1 MDIPKVTNCSAEKT
15 IAGSRLNNHFS
26 PNERTNYPNIALNR
40 TNFTSRADR
49 RGWRFSKWR
58 NTKFTSEMSEFSNR
72 NGSINPTGS
81 NSLKFQSP
89 ELSES
94 FNVIRGFCLCEG
106 YNLESIRS
114 ALDKHN
120 YCHWYVDKEKTILA
134 FDLNPYFDKI
144 EITWATQG
152 RLGKVLFPAGIYPS
166 IQMILG
172 RTARKRTMEDNL
184 KNYIICHDEIANWR
198 GVDKKSSNIEDK
210 TKFLDD
216 KYEKHYFSYEKHSV
230 LQNENQSKPITSSN
244 LKHIYND
251 EMTERGE
258 FYSNDENYW
267 KRLEN
272 PIFIFKNGVI
282 VAWSNEEV
290 TSNSVTY
297 LNSPKCSDE
306 RFEDIITFLSL
317 YSFGG
322 FVGKY
327 SKNCQYYTMLFN
339 YGNFAYS
346 RFYRNNRK
354 MISDIVTLKT
364 RSAEEKLAASL
375 AIGQSIRLSL
385 FEDFIEDCVENI
397 KYLPLKL
404 AQVGAS
410 SVIEEEFKVEVPQVR
425 KRFSELYSYQI
436 SVNLVEDFLDIPE
449 IFWHNYKFHSV
460 WRNLQEYL
468 EISERL
474 QVLNRRIVMMQE
486 LLRVITEEY
495 QTTHANRLTWIVIIL
510 LAINCFFSFFRH
522 ILLNHPHN
530 ISELEKPV

>member
-1 MDIPKVTNCSAEKT
+1 MDVPKVTDNFDGE
-15 IAGSRLNNHFS
+15 IATPDKLSNISSRK
-26 PNERTNYPNIALNR
+26 ERANGQKLASNR
-40 TNFTSRADR
+40 TNVTSRADR
-49 RGWRFSKWR
+49 RGWRSSKWR
-58 NTKFTSEMSEFSNR
+58 NTKFSSETPGYLDRNDSASLTEKEFF
-72 NGSINPTGS
+72 
-81 NSLKFQSP
+81 KFQDP

-114 ALDKHN
+114 ALKKHN
-120 YCHWYVDKEKTILA
+120 YHNWYVDKEKTILA

-152 RLGKVLFPAGIYPS
+152 RLGKVLFPAGIYPP

-172 RTARKRTMEDNL
+172 RYSVNRPIDNHSS
-184 KNYIICHDEIANWR
+184 YMIGHDPVSWR
-198 GVDKKSSNIEDK
+198 NSGKLFSSIEDK
-210 TKFLDD
+210 ASLSDSRYSKRFSV
-216 KYEKHYFSYEKHSV
+216 YEHSDF
-230 LQNENQSKPITSSN
+230 QNRNISNSASSSN
-244 LKHIYND
+244 PKDLYD
-251 EMTERGE
+251 DDTLERGE
-258 FYSNDENYW
+258 YCSNEIYW

-282 VAWSNEEV
+282 IAWSNEEV
-290 TSNSVTY
+290 TSNSNTH
-297 LNSPKCSDE
+297 LDFPKYSDE
-306 RFEDIITFLSL
+306 RFDDIITFLSL
-317 YSFGG
+317 YSIGG

-327 SKNCQYYTMLFN
+327 LKNCQYYTMLFK
-339 YGNFAYS
+339 YGNFSYN
-346 RFYRNNRK
+346 RFYKSNRRI
-354 MISDIVTLKT
+354 ISDIVILKT

-385 FEDFIEDCVENI
+385 FEGFIEDCVGNI
-397 KYLPLKL
+397 RYLPLKL

-449 IFWHNYKFHSV
+449 IFWHNYRFHSV
-460 WRNLQEYL
+460 WRSLQQHL

-474 QVLNRRIVMMQE
+474 KVLNRRIVMMQE

-495 QTTHANRLTWIVIIL
+495 QTTQANRLTWIVIIL
-510 LAINCFFSFFRH
+510 LAINCFASFYRH
-522 ILLNHPHN
+522 VVLNHPHTL
-530 ISELEKPV
+530 SERTNT